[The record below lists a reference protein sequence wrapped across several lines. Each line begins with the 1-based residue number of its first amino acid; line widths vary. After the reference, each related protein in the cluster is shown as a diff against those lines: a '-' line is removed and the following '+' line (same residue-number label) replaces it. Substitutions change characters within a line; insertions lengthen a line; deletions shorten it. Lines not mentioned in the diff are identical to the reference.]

1 MYIINRF
8 SILVLMMAFM
18 SSCIL
23 EEVEPEYD
31 LVGAIGTISGLT
43 ASTTNP
49 TVGQTVTFTVN
60 FYSEHEAARELR
72 MNRLIGGT
80 PNNITT
86 RTFSTWNTED
96 SYVETFQYEVPA
108 GTAGTTINMQ
118 FELVTES
125 NFTVTRNI
133 NLVVRAAS

>member
-1 MYIINRF
+1 MYIIKRF
-8 SILVLMMAFM
+8 SIVVLMMAFM

-31 LVGAIGTISGLT
+31 VVGAIGTISNVT
-43 ASTTNP
+43 ASSTTP

-60 FYSEHEAARELR
+60 FYSEHEPARELR
-72 MNRLIGGT
+72 MNRLIGGA
-80 PNNITT
+80 PNNLTT
-86 RTFSTWNTED
+86 RTFTSWNTED

-118 FELVTES
+118 FQLISAS
-125 NFTVTRNI
+125 NYSVTRNI
-133 NLVVRAAS
+133 NLVVRP